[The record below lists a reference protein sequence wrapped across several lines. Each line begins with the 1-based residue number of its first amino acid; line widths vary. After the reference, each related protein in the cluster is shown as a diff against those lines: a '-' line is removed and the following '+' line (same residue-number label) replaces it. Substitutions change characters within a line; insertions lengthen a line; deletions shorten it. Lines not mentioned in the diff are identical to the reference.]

1 MRRLAVV
8 FVVLLASLAV
18 GQAPPVDPS
27 SGPTGGPSAADLAAV
42 DAFVAD
48 RMRAHAIPG
57 VALAITYGGEVVHA
71 RGFGSDGHGGAMTAD
86 TPLYIGSVSK
96 AFTGLAVLQLAQDG
110 RLDLDA
116 PVRAYLPWFEVADP
130 EASARITLRHLLGH
144 ASGLSDLRYREQPG
158 LADDASIE
166 EGVRDL
172 RRAVPIAAA
181 GTAYHYFNPNY
192 ATLGHVV
199 EVASGEPYAAYLRA
213 HVLDP
218 LGMDRT
224 FTDPDAAR
232 AAGLA
237 RGHLLAFGVAWPRDQ
252 RFRAYGLPAGYL
264 MSTANDLARFVLA
277 MNGGGVLDGERVLS
291 RFGMLQLHAPSAPSG
306 FYAAGWMVG
315 TRHGERVVQ
324 HGGTNEFFKTEVAL
338 FPDLDLGVVL
348 LGNQSSL
355 PSAIVAYGDLTGGVL
370 DLLLG
375 VPPSSPPIGMRTV
388 GLLLAVAF
396 AVQLA
401 VIARAAIRLPRWRAR
416 ARGWRWPRVALALAP
431 HLLVVP
437 ALALGGAAAIE
448 RWMGRGTSLWQAFD
462 FLPELAVMLT
472 VGYGAD
478 LAFAAWKGTAWARG
492 RGAAPSARG
501 PAAPSRTPLP
511 PTR

>member
-1 MRRLAVV
+1 MRRIAAFLA
-8 FVVLLASLAV
+8 LSLAALAL
-18 GQAPPVDPS
+18 GQAPPAR
-27 SGPTGGPSAADLAAV
+27 PTAADLAAI
-42 DAFVAD
+42 DAFVEG

-71 RGFGSDGHGGAMTAD
+71 RGFGDDGRGGAMTAD

-96 AFTGLAVLQLAQDG
+96 AFTGLAVLQLVDAD

-116 PVRAYLPWFEVADP
+116 PVRTYLPWFEVADP

-144 ASGLSDLRYREQPG
+144 ASGLSDLRYRDQPG

-172 RRAVPIAAA
+172 RRAVPIAAP
-181 GTAYHYFNPNY
+181 GTAFHYFNPNY
-192 ATLGHVV
+192 ATLGHLV
-199 EVASGEPYAAYLRA
+199 EVASGEAYADYLRA

-218 LGMDRT
+218 LGMERT

-237 RGHLLAFGVAWPRDQ
+237 RGHALAFGVAWPREQ
-252 RFRAYGLPAGYL
+252 RFRTYGLPGGYL

-315 TRHGERVVQ
+315 SRHGERVVQ
-324 HGGTNEFFKTEVAL
+324 HGGTNEFFKAEVAL
-338 FPDLDLGVVL
+338 FPDRDLGVVL

-355 PSAIVAYGDLTGGVL
+355 PSAIVAYGDLSGGVL

-375 VPPSSPPIGMRTV
+375 VAPSSPPIGMRAV
-388 GLLLAVAF
+388 GVLLAVAF

-416 ARGWRWPRVALALAP
+416 ARGWRWPRVALAVAP
-431 HLLVVP
+431 HVLAVPVVVLLVIVG
-437 ALALGGAAAIE
+437 LE
-448 RWMGRGTSLWQAFD
+448 RWMGRGVPLAQAFD
-462 FLPELAVMLT
+462 FVPDLTIMLAVAFA
-472 VGYGAD
+472 AD
-478 LAFAAWKGTAWARG
+478 LAFATWKVTAWARG
-492 RGAAPSARG
+492 RGAAPNARG
-501 PAAPSRTPLP
+501 
-511 PTR
+511 